1 MRFNSVQKS
10 KNAIERSSR
19 PRITIWKN
27 LAQQAYFRASL
38 RDVKWLELKKQDT
51 ILAAKTKFK
60 YDQSSKIELIEQE
73 LIAAT
78 TNFYSNLKNTRLTL
92 RSIVPYTLFKLHELR
107 HIVG

>member
-1 MRFNSVQKS
+1 MGQSDR
-10 KNAIERSSR
+10 
-19 PRITIWKN
+19 
-27 LAQQAYFRASL
+27 
-38 RDVKWLELKKQDT
+38 LELKKQDT

-78 TNFYSNLKNTRLTL
+78 TNFYSKLKNTRLTL

-107 HIVG
+107 HIVAKNPSFKKYVSETTDSFRQRSKAK